1 MDTGA
6 STHNGWPRAT
16 LGQADADDPEA
27 FNHCFAEVN
36 GIRMHYVDEGLGPLV
51 ILLHGFPYLWY
62 MWRRQI
68 VALAK
73 AGFRVVVPDQ
83 RGFGQTDR
91 PDSVEAYDMSQAV
104 GDMVGLMKALGETT
118 AVIVGHDLGAWVA
131 QAAVML
137 RPDLFRGLVM
147 LNTPVPPRGKVK
159 PTVGLREMAKGR
171 VYHHLYF
178 QQVGKPDLEL
188 ASDPRK
194 TLRSVFY
201 SVSGN
206 AVGAERWRLFIEP
219 GEPILNAFTEPKE
232 FPSWLSARAIDYYVD
247 EYARTGFTGALNYYR
262 CRDRN
267 WEITAFLDGAVVRQP
282 SLFIGGAADPSLEPI
297 EIRGLYDQLETY
309 LPGLRKKVLL
319 PGVGHAAAEER
330 VDQVNELL
338 LEFLEQLERECSVG
352 PATSAREF

>member
-1 MDTGA
+1 MDTNA
-6 STHNGWPRAT
+6 AMRTRRPLAT
-16 LGQADADDPEA
+16 LGQVDADDPAA

-36 GIRMHYVDEGLGPLV
+36 GIRMHYIDEGEGPLV

-68 VALAK
+68 GALAK

-91 PDSVEAYDMSQAV
+91 PDAIEAYDMSQAV
-104 GDMVGLMKALGETT
+104 GDMVGLMKALGETS

-131 QAAVML
+131 QSAAML

-147 LNTPVPPRGKVK
+147 LNTPVPPRGKIR
-159 PTVGLREMAKGR
+159 PTVGLQEMAKGR
-171 VYHHLYF
+171 VFHHLYF
-178 QQVGKPDLEL
+178 QQIGKPDREL

-194 TLRSVFY
+194 TLRSMYY
-201 SVSGN
+201 SVSGS
-206 AVGAERWRLFIEP
+206 AVGAERWRLFIEA

-247 EYARTGFTGALNYYR
+247 EYTRTGFTGAINYYR

-267 WEITAFLDGAVVRQP
+267 WEITSFLDGAVVRQP
-282 SLFIGGAADPSLEPI
+282 SMFIGGAADPSLEPI
-297 EIRGLYDQLETY
+297 ELRGLYDQFDTY
-309 LPGLRKKVLL
+309 LSGLQKKVLL
-319 PGVGHAAAEER
+319 PGVGHSAAEES
-330 VDQVNELL
+330 VDQVNALL
-338 LEFLEQLERECSVG
+338 LEFLEQFKR
-352 PATSAREF
+352 

>member
-1 MDTGA
+1 MDTSAATYIGQ
-6 STHNGWPRAT
+6 PRAAF
-16 LGQADADDPEA
+16 GQVDADDPA
-27 FNHCFAEVN
+27 SFNHCFAEVN
-36 GIRMHYVDEGLGPLV
+36 GIRMHYIDEGQGPLV

-68 VALAK
+68 GALAA

-91 PDSVEAYDMSQAV
+91 PEAIEAYDMSQAV
-104 GDMVGLMKALGETT
+104 GDMVGLMAALGETS

-131 QAAVML
+131 QAAATL

-159 PTVGLREMAKGR
+159 PTVGLQAMAKGR

-178 QQVGKPDLEL
+178 QQLDKPDREF

-194 TLRSVFY
+194 TLRSIYY
-201 SVSGN
+201 SVSGS
-206 AVGAERWRLFIEP
+206 AVGAERWRLFVEA
-219 GEPILNAFTEPKE
+219 GEPLLNAFTEPKE

-247 EYARTGFTGALNYYR
+247 EYTRTGFTGAINYYR

-282 SLFIGGAADPSLEPI
+282 SLFIGGAADPSIEPV
-297 EIRGLYDQLETY
+297 EIRSLYD
-309 LPGLRKKVLL
+309 GLDTWLTGLQKKVLL
-319 PGVGHAAAEER
+319 PGVGHAAAEES
-330 VDQVNELL
+330 VDQVNGLL
-338 LEFLEQLERECSVG
+338 LEFLEQ
-352 PATSAREF
+352 FKD